1 MMHGYFSALE
11 WIFIYRRLQRVRS
24 KILVSIN
31 GTSPDLVVCL
41 FLWSCGI
48 NFNSLVCAW
57 LTTILCFHKV
67 SIYHFMIMFI
77 TNIAIVY
84 AWSISDTC
92 FESDTL
98 QYNDYVMNLFDK
110 WREDSPPI
118 YSIMVFFFGAFCIQ
132 NRKLFMYLYR
142 VWENE
147 YK

>member
-1 MMHGYFSALE
+1 MD
-11 WIFIYRRLQRVRS
+11 IYIQKTSTSRS

-118 YSIMVFFFGAFCIQ
+118 YSIMVFFLVHSVSKIANCLCIYIEFGKMNT
-132 NRKLFMYLYR
+132 NRGKLI
-142 VWENE
+142 
-147 YK
+147 